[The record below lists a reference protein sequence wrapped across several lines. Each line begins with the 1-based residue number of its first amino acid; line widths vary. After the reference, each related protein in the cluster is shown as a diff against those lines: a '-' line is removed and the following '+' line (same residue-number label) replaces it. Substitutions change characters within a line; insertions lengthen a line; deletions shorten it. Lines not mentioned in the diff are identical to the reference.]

1 MIPRELGDRAELLEA
16 LARRVKEYVEAAAAT
31 RAKTGRHVVGRK
43 RVQTMS
49 WRAHPSSDE
58 PRRDLRPE
66 YAVKNE
72 DDRRQVLREHKAFLL
87 AYREARILWLA
98 GFTVTFPEGTF
109 WLLRYARVSAPL
121 PP

>member
-1 MIPRELGDRAELLEA
+1 M
-16 LARRVKEYVEAAAAT
+16 
-31 RAKTGRHVVGRK
+31 
-43 RVQTMS
+43 
-49 WRAHPSSDE
+49 
-58 PRRDLRPE
+58 
-66 YAVKNE
+66 KNE